1 MRFRC
6 GQVLLVVLVI
16 LWVMAVIGV
25 DFSGKFPDAPPCYCV
40 AVKNGK
46 VHCVLMTRKAKR
58 VVRVHKIS
66 KAMATAAHIYY
77 TVSPLAKKDDVVL
90 IDAEYDVEY
99 LRKVRRYLE
108 RALKVSSVAVGHIS
122 DKAIEKA
129 DRLSKLFRK
138 RSYCDEKDPSV
149 LEFVRLIHPACEA
162 RFTP

>member
-1 MRFRC
+1 M
-6 GQVLLVVLVI
+6 V
-16 LWVMAVIGV
+16 VIGV

-40 AVKNGK
+40 AVRDGR
-46 VHCVLMTRKAKR
+46 VRCVLMTRKAKR
-58 VVRVHKIS
+58 LVRVPRVP

-77 TVSPLAKKDDVVL
+77 TVLPLVRRDDVVL

-108 RALKVSSVAVGHIS
+108 RTLNVSSVAVGHIS

-129 DRLSKLFRK
+129 DKLSKMCRK
-138 RSYCDEKDPSV
+138 RNYCDEKDPDI
-149 LEFVRLIHPACEA
+149 LKFVRLIHPARGA